1 MMVIQMKVPKPNPK
15 KLNLM
20 NRWKRLNCYVYVE
33 GNPNPI
39 DLSNI
44 DNTNL
49 AILRYKLVNLDLK
62 DLFTE
67 KEKVMDLIVKYMPYL
82 VIIVLIAFILF
93 GK

>member
-1 MMVIQMKVPKPNPK
+1 MT
-15 KLNLM
+15 
-20 NRWKRLNCYVYVE
+20 CFVYVE

-39 DLSNI
+39 DLT
-44 DNTNL
+44 DLYNTNL

-67 KEKVMDLIVKYMPYL
+67 KEKAMDLIVKYLPWL
-82 VIIVLIAFILF
+82 VVVILVAFILF